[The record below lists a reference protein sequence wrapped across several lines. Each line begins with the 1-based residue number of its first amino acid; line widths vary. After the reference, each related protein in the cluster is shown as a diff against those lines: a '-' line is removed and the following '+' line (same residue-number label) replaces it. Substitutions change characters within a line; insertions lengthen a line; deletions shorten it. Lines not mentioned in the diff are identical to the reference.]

1 MENIN
6 ISDNHENINE
16 NTNINIVKC
25 TECIH
30 HFNCEIEVILN
41 RFCTDN
47 KFCSAGKRNHKE
59 KIKLK

>member
-6 ISDNHENINE
+6 ISDNHENIN
-16 NTNINIVKC
+16 IDIVKC
-25 TECIH
+25 AECIH

-47 KFCSAGKRNHKE
+47 KFCSAGKKKSQRKN
-59 KIKLK
+59 